1 MDAKIESE
9 IEMPFNT
16 RRLKPST
23 VVEMQNGYM
32 LTPNTVQ
39 QL

>member
-16 RRLKPST
+16 RRPST